1 MTKTPVGIARRL
13 LFLIILTYTMLALAY
28 AYLTP
33 PWQNPDEP
41 AHYNYAREIA
51 DRMRLPVL
59 SPGDYD
65 QQALEQLKVSK
76 FSGNPDVSR
85 IRYESYQPPLY
96 YVLGAGMIALT
107 PGVDFDLYAMRLLS
121 VALGA
126 LVIIVIFVIA
136 REVVGEDPLVALG
149 AAGLVAFIPQH
160 MAIAAAAN
168 NDALGELLLALLAL
182 LAIRRMKGLAVRRFV
197 IAGAV
202 LFGLALLTKLS
213 AYVGVGLLAV
223 GEMGHW
229 WLIDQRR
236 TRFPLLVGLGVA
248 GGALLLSGWWFVRN
262 ALVYGNLD
270 IMGLA
275 RHGQVVL
282 GQPRTVW
289 SLAALQ
295 HLVVTTFQ
303 SFWGIFGW
311 MGVLLDVRIYWLLAL
326 LALMAVVGLAV
337 FFARTLGCF
346 CPWQR
351 WALAILALQLLF
363 MVGVLVYYNLTFI
376 QPQGR
381 YLFPASAAIGVFL
394 ALGLREMIDRPAVL
408 AGLSAAGCLLCFL
421 VVRGWFVLAIGVLAV
436 VMIAGAWLFARRC
449 YHQLVWG
456 GLLGALA
463 VLDLVSLLL
472 FIVPALAS

>member
-1 MTKTPVGIARRL
+1 MTKTPAGIARRL

-33 PWQNPDEP
+33 LWQNPDEP
-41 AHYNYAREIA
+41 AHYNYAREIT
-51 DRMRLPVL
+51 DHVRLPIL
-59 SPGDYD
+59 GPGDYD

-96 YVLGAGMIALT
+96 YLLGAGVIALT

-136 REVVGEDPLVALG
+136 REVVGEDRLVALG

-168 NDALGELLLALLAL
+168 NDALGELLLAL

-213 AYVGVGLLAV
+213 AYVGVGLLAA
-223 GEMGHW
+223 GEFGHW

-248 GGALLLSGWWFVRN
+248 GGALLISGWWFVRN

-270 IMGLA
+270 VMGLA
-275 RHGQVVL
+275 RHGEVVV
-282 GQPRTVW
+282 GQPRTLW
-289 SLAALQ
+289 SLDALQ

-326 LALMAVVGLAV
+326 LTLMAVVGLAV
-337 FFARTLGCF
+337 FFARTVQCF

-408 AGLSAAGCLLCFL
+408 AGLSAAGCLVCFL
-421 VVRGWFVLAIGVLAV
+421 AVRGWFVLGIGLLVV

-449 YHQLVWG
+449 YHLLLRG

-472 FIVPALAS
+472 FIVPALTS